1 MRAEFKS
8 WLCYQC
14 ITYINGLQLAELGLQ
29 IYVTAYLNIHR
40 IKQYRLIPTS
50 QHGKPPV
57 HIPQCL
63 QDSKFV
69 FVRRDGHRTSLER
82 PYEGPFEVI
91 KSDPKTPVMNINGKH
106 KTITIDRL
114 KPAHTDL
121 EHSSTTSTTK
131 SAHQQCSPKTPHSHP
146 SKAKVQPCPP
156 KPQYTRSGRKIK
168 LPQRYA

>member
-1 MRAEFKS
+1 MVHLLLYLETSYPA
-8 WLCYQC
+8 Q
-14 ITYINGLQLAELGLQ
+14 Q
-29 IYVTAYLNIHR
+29 IPSQTLTNIFVSFVSKYALLHQFLHLNMANHPFIF
-40 IKQYRLIPTS
+40 QP
-50 QHGKPPV
+50 
-57 HIPQCL
+57 CL

-69 FVRRDGHRTSLER
+69 FVRCDGHRTSLER

-91 KSDPKTPVMNINGKH
+91 KPDPKTPVVNINGKP

-114 KPAHTDL
+114 KPAHTDF

-146 SKAKVQPCPP
+146 SKAKVQPCLP
-156 KPQYTRSGRKIK
+156 KQQYTRSGRQIK